1 MRTEAGLP
9 LKPTRATHHL
19 QPPRRSPPTSVHLFI
34 CRLPSPSRAFSGPS
48 SSSSVGGSACLA
60 RSWWFYLSPLCIS
73 ITPRQSG
80 AACEATKPCD
90 KAQHAEQ
97 GLGSGEALALSEKMK
112 VTEYIYRGSKRLEC
126 VQYVGDLPRCSGRR
140 RFSHVAKENSA
151 LLLKI
156 TVVLCFREYPTHAK
170 KNSCM
175 NTLHCL
181 CDEVKSDNQIDSTST
196 LLYMSEPTGSAVR
209 HRPVHTSDR
218 NQGFEKIN
226 HNHICDILI
235 CRLLIKSKYKKHYL
249 S

>member
-73 ITPRQSG
+73 ITLRQSG

-97 GLGSGEALALSEKMK
+97 ELGSGEALALSEKMK

-126 VQYVGDLPRCSGRR
+126 VQYVGDLPWCSGRR

-170 KNSCM
+170 KKLMHEYTS
-175 NTLHCL
+175 LPL
-181 CDEVKSDNQIDSTST
+181 WWSEVWQSNRLDIDIAVHVWANR
-196 LLYMSEPTGSAVR
+196 LGS
-209 HRPVHTSDR
+209 
-218 NQGFEKIN
+218 
-226 HNHICDILI
+226 
-235 CRLLIKSKYKKHYL
+235 
-249 S
+249 